1 LRQPASRAAGSSV
14 ETLAIIVNY
23 KAAELALGAV
33 QSVLESTSLGPVR
46 VALVD
51 NSEDP
56 AEAQILGA
64 KLPPGVELLV
74 NPRNT
79 GFGRACNQAFARY
92 PSDFVLLLNP
102 DARLLPECLIRMQRT
117 LLFHDQVAA
126 VSPQV
131 FWDEKRQFLLP
142 PSYPPALMV
151 LEEMA
156 AGGGSSGA
164 ALINILSHIWR
175 RYAVR
180 VWRAERAI
188 RVSNLSGGL
197 VLLRS
202 EPISRVGGLF
212 DPSFF
217 LYFEDT
223 DLFHRLRKARHTFLV
238 DPMAEGIHYYNQC
251 DRDSPEWKYSCMAES
266 RRMFIEKQ
274 YRGWHGAARIVS
286 GLCRI
291 ASQRGDDALPEP
303 EFTAP
308 FVLDVPEVLSGGW
321 LFEFSPNPSLLPAAG
336 RFGKG
341 RVMDFSEEY
350 WGMLAKGRYFCRI
363 GSPWGLGLKAKR
375 FSWEVKA

>member
-1 LRQPASRAAGSSV
+1 V
-14 ETLAIIVNY
+14 KTLAIIVNY
-23 KAAELALGAV
+23 KAAELALGAA
-33 QSVLESTSLGPVR
+33 QSVLDSTSLGPVQ
-46 VALVD
+46 VVLVD
-51 NSEDP
+51 NSDDP

-74 NPRNT
+74 NPSNA
-79 GFGRACNQAFARY
+79 GFGRACNQAFDRY

-117 LLFHDQVAA
+117 LLNNDQVAA

-131 FWDEKRQFLLP
+131 FWDERRQFLLP

-156 AGGGSSGA
+156 ARGGSSGR
-164 ALINILSHIWR
+164 ALISILSHMWR

-197 VLLRS
+197 VLLKR
-202 EPISRVGGLF
+202 EPVSRVGGLF

-223 DLFHRLRKARHTFLV
+223 DLFLRLRKARYTLLV
-238 DPMAEGIHYYNQC
+238 EPTAVGIHYYNQC
-251 DRDSPEWKYSCMAES
+251 DRDSWEWKYSCMAES

-274 YRGWHGAARIVS
+274 YRGWHLAARSLS
-286 GLCRI
+286 GHCRM
-291 ASQRGDDALPEP
+291 ASWRGGSALPEP
-303 EFTAP
+303 EFAAP
-308 FVLDVPEVLSGGW
+308 FVLEVPEVFSENW

-336 RFGKG
+336 RFGQG
-341 RVMDFSEEY
+341 RVMDFPEEC
-350 WGMLAKGRYFCRI
+350 WIMLAKGRYFCRI
-363 GSPWGLGLKAKR
+363 GSPQGLGLKAKR
-375 FSWEVKA
+375 FSWEVKT